1 MSCLI
6 SFYTNEQELLK
17 ALIKIHNEDNDI
29 ELDPMYF
36 KGNFYKNGVNAPKY
50 KFDINPQFENVVK
63 ANAKNL
69 PLDSGSISCMILDPP
84 FLFEKRNREQKNYV
98 SQTHTMFHNGFEE
111 LEECYKGILKEAH
124 RVLKNKGI
132 LIFKCQD
139 YTDAK
144 TTMTHCYVWEWA
156 KELGFYAKDIAIL
169 NIPQSKIYNPNLK
182 QRHFRKTHTYFWVFQ
197 KVRKVDCLNSKEQK
211 IADLEEKLAESEKN
225 FVVANNLRKNSDEV
239 LLNYKTEKYGLD
251 KTIKELRKIKLS
263 FPEKEWYYKGFE
275 NCERQMSSHI
285 ADLTLEVK
293 ELKQQLAEKDEQIEY
308 LKGTTVSIE
317 NFENA
322 ISELDQ
328 DKISFAVEKLKQLRH
343 DIWTNQADDGYTD
356 MQVDLYDL
364 NDMIDIAIG
373 QLTHQHEDKGE

>member
-17 ALIKIHNEDNDI
+17 ALLKIHNADNDI

-50 KFDINPQFENVVK
+50 KFDINPQVENVVK
-63 ANAKNL
+63 SNAKNL
-69 PLDSGSISCMILDPP
+69 PLDNESIGCMMLDPP

-111 LEECYKGILKEAH
+111 LEECYKGILKEAY

-156 KELGFYAKDIAIL
+156 KEVGFYAKDIAIL

-197 KVRKVDCLNSKEQK
+197 KVRKVGSK
-211 IADLEEKLAESEKN
+211 S
-225 FVVANNLRKNSDEV
+225 
-239 LLNYKTEKYGLD
+239 G
-251 KTIKELRKIKLS
+251 
-263 FPEKEWYYKGFE
+263 
-275 NCERQMSSHI
+275 
-285 ADLTLEVK
+285 
-293 ELKQQLAEKDEQIEY
+293 
-308 LKGTTVSIE
+308 
-317 NFENA
+317 
-322 ISELDQ
+322 
-328 DKISFAVEKLKQLRH
+328 
-343 DIWTNQADDGYTD
+343 
-356 MQVDLYDL
+356 
-364 NDMIDIAIG
+364 
-373 QLTHQHEDKGE
+373 